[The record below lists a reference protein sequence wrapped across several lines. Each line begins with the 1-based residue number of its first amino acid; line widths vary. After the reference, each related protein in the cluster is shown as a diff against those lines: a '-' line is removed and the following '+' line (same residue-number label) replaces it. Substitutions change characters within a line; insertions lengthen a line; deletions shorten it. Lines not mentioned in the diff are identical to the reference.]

1 MLSRLFVQNYAL
13 IRQLD
18 VSFNRGFSII
28 TGETGAGKSILLG
41 ALSLM
46 LGQRADTSV
55 LKDRS
60 QKCIVEGTFETSGS
74 DLNSFFEENDL
85 DYDPVVLLRREI
97 SPSGKSR
104 AFIND
109 TPVTL
114 GTLQALGVKLVDIHS
129 QHQNLDLGNHLFQLK
144 VIDVFAGHNDLL
156 NQYTEVFHYFSQL
169 KQDLKELEKK
179 AAQSSADLDYFSF
192 QAEQLNEAKLVSG
205 EQVLLEE
212 ERDTLSHAEEIRGGL
227 DEAAVLLDD
236 ETSGIL
242 VRLKEIINKYNKLSA
257 FYPIASKMHER
268 LETVYYELKD
278 IEEETVSQ
286 AERSESDP
294 KRLEMLNTRLDLLFS
309 LQQKHRVNSVEE
321 LIEIERDYQHKIAEA
336 KSFGTEI
343 EQKKLEIEKTEEKLT
358 GLASSIHKNRGKVIP
373 AIEKEVINI
382 LTQVGIPNA
391 AFRVKIEDLNTF
403 QPQGKDSVSFLFSAN
418 KSSELQEI
426 SKVASG
432 GEMSRVMLA
441 LKSVISSS
449 NTLPTIIFDEIDTGV
464 SGEIARR
471 MGLVLKKMSKGMQVI
486 NITHLPQIAG
496 LGDFHY
502 LVYKEDR
509 GNETFSGIRLLSREA
524 RVNEIAKM
532 LSGEELSTA
541 ALNNARELLS

>member
-18 VSFNRGFSII
+18 VTFNRGFSII

-55 LKDRS
+55 LKDHSR
-60 QKCIVEGTFETSGS
+60 KCIVEGTFETSGY
-74 DLNSFFEENDL
+74 DLNSFFTENDL

-97 SPSGKSR
+97 SSSGKSR

-109 TPVTL
+109 TPVSL
-114 GTLQALGVKLVDIHS
+114 GTLQTLGVKLVDIHS
-129 QHQNLDLGNHLFQLK
+129 QHQNLDLGNHLFQLR
-144 VIDVFAGHNDLL
+144 VIDIFAGHQDLL
-156 NQYTEVFHYFSQL
+156 IQYTEVFHYFSQL
-169 KQDLKELEKK
+169 KQSLRELEKK
-179 AAQSSADLDYFSF
+179 AAQASADLDYFSF
-192 QAEQLNEAKLVSG
+192 QSEQLDAAKLVSG
-205 EQVLLEE
+205 EQVALEE
-212 ERDTLSHAEEIRGGL
+212 ERDVLSHAEEIKLGL

-236 ETSGIL
+236 ETAGIL

-257 FYPIASKMHER
+257 FYPGASKMHER

-294 KRLEMLNTRLDLLFS
+294 KRLELLNTRLDLLFS

-321 LIEIERDYQHKIAEA
+321 LIAIERDYQQKIAEA
-336 KSFGTEI
+336 ESFGAEI

-358 GLASSIHKNRGKVIP
+358 GLASSIHKNREKAIP
-373 AIEKEVINI
+373 AIEKEVIAI

-391 AFRVKIEDLNTF
+391 AFRVKIENLETF

-418 KSSELQEI
+418 RSSELQEI

-441 LKSVISSS
+441 LKAVISSS

-471 MGLVLKKMSKGMQVI
+471 MGLVLKKMSEEMQVI

-509 GNETFSGIRLLSREA
+509 GDETFSGIRLLNRDA
-524 RVNEIAKM
+524 RINEIAKM
-532 LSGEELSTA
+532 LSGEELSAA